1 MLRKGGLGLQQTH
14 LRGGRDTSQPVRV
27 GILVFSGQFF
37 PLFFFFF
44 LECWGFSTIKVLKHR
59 ETTENQRHLYRV
71 RSGVGIQCPRW
82 QHLGAQEPH

>member
-44 LECWGFSTIKVLKHR
+44 FGMLGIFYNKSFKTQGDNR
-59 ETTENQRHLYRV
+59 EPKTPLQ
-71 RSGVGIQCPRW
+71 G
-82 QHLGAQEPH
+82 